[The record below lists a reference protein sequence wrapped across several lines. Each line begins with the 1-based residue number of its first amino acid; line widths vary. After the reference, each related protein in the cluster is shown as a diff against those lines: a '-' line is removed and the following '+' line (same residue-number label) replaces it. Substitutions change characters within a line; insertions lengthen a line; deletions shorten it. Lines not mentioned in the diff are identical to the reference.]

1 MLENRDYTLII
12 DKSGSMSMKDM
23 PDGRSRWET
32 VRDSTLALAQKCE
45 QYDPD
50 GLTLYLFSSRFR
62 RYDRVTSQRVLQI
75 FQENDPVGSSDL
87 AGALEDA
94 LSNYFDR
101 KFEGNAKPSG
111 ETFLVI
117 TDGEPDDRKAVMRAI
132 IEASRAV
139 ERDDELAISLL
150 QVGTDPAI
158 TEFIKALDD
167 RLLEIGARFDIVD
180 TIPFEQIARMD
191 LTEVLMNAMT
201 G

>member
-1 MLENRDYTLII
+1 LLENRDYTLII

-94 LSNYFDR
+94 LNNYFDR
-101 KFEGNAKPSG
+101 KLQGDVKPSG

-132 IEASRAV
+132 VEASRAV

-158 TEFIKALDD
+158 TEFMKALDD

-191 LTEVLMNAMT
+191 LTEVLIGAMT

>member
-1 MLENRDYTLII
+1 LLENRDYTLII

-94 LSNYFDR
+94 LNNYFDR
-101 KFEGNAKPSG
+101 KSQGDVKPSG

-132 IEASRAV
+132 IEASLAV

-158 TEFIKALDD
+158 TEFMKALDD

-191 LTEVLMNAMT
+191 LTEVLIGAMT

>member
-94 LSNYFDR
+94 LNNYFDR
-101 KFEGNAKPSG
+101 KSQGDVKPSG

-132 IEASRAV
+132 IEASLAV

-158 TEFIKALDD
+158 TEFMKALDD

-191 LTEVLMNAMT
+191 LTEVLIGAMT